1 MLKTTLLTL
10 IITGGLLTTAH
21 ADTELTSAQQTEM
34 LVAHNKW
41 RGTVGSPALTWSNGL
56 ADTAQAWANSLKNDQ
71 ACNMTHSRT
80 AGLGENLFWAS
91 ALMYSDGT
99 SQVQAINA
107 EQVVNDW
114 ANERLNYR
122 YNSNSCA
129 KGKAC
134 GHYTQVVWKNT
145 SEVGC
150 GKAVCADNSQ
160 VWVCNY
166 SPAGNYIGEKPY

>member
-1 MLKTTLLTL
+1 MLRKILLTAA
-10 IITGGLLTTAH
+10 IAGSLLATAY
-21 ADTELTSAQQTEM
+21 ADTDLTSAQQADM
-34 LVAHNKW
+34 VAAHNKW
-41 RGTVGSPALTWSNGL
+41 RDTVGRPALKWSSSL

-80 AGLGENLFWAS
+80 PGLGENLFWAS

-99 SQVQAINA
+99 TQLQAMNA
-107 EQVVNDW
+107 AQVVDDW

-129 KGKAC
+129 RGKVC
-134 GHYTQVVWKNT
+134 GHYTQLVWKNT
-145 SEVGC
+145 TEVGC

-160 VWVCNY
+160 IWVCNY